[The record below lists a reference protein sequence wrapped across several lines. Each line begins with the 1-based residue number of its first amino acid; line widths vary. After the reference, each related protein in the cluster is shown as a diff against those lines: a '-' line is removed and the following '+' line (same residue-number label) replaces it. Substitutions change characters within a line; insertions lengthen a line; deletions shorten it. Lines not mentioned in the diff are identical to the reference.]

1 MPEDMEEPAKPAIR
15 IFVDADA
22 CPVKNEVYRVAE
34 RYGLKV
40 FVVANSFMNVPRSD
54 MIERVIVTPRPG
66 HCRRLDRRAGRDA
79 DIVITADIPLAGRCV
94 RNGATVLSPTGKPFD
109 DNSIGMALATRDL
122 MTDLRWAGAVTRGP
136 PPLSRQDI
144 SRFLSALDL
153 AVVRSR
159 LAPAPLSRNGSQ
171 VARSTSAARRD
182 PAMRLRPAGR
192 IVDELLDLGQ
202 HLGSNLPLAL
212 ATANTSCHVVSAC
225 SVTPMSAR
233 IFLPSG

>member
-1 MPEDMEEPAKPAIR
+1 MSEPMEDPKAPPAIR

-54 MIERVIVTPRPG
+54 LIERVIVTQGP
-66 HCRRLDRRAGRDA
+66 DIADDWIVERAGDT
-79 DIVITADIPLAGRCV
+79 DIVVTADIPLAGRCI
-94 RNGATVLSPTGKPFD
+94 RKGATVIGPAGKPFD

-122 MTDLRWAGAVTRGP
+122 MTDLRSAGAVTRGP

-153 AVVRSR
+153 AVVRLKR
-159 LAPAPLSRNGSQ
+159 KLE
-171 VARSTSAARRD
+171 
-182 PAMRLRPAGR
+182 GR
-192 IVDELLDLGQ
+192 
-202 HLGSNLPLAL
+202 
-212 ATANTSCHVVSAC
+212 
-225 SVTPMSAR
+225 
-233 IFLPSG
+233 